1 MLKCVGRLCEKVA
14 MGWLQE
20 LLRSSQTNKLTNKGG
35 TPSGDKV
42 QCKGLLLN
50 LVGSLEQENKF
61 CSSANKI

>member
-1 MLKCVGRLCEKVA
+1 MKKVA
-14 MGWLQE
+14 MGWLPE
-20 LLRSSQTNKLTNKGG
+20 LSNKLTNKGG

-50 LVGSLEQENKF
+50 LVGSLEHENEF